1 MSAEQIAEAAASV
14 EAACAQF
21 MAADS
26 PEQEYPGNRPSTM
39 ILLNKLTP
47 HSLGM
52 LLALYEHKVF
62 CQGAIW
68 NINSFDQWGVELG
81 KRLTSKVLDDQDRSG
96 LDPSTLDLM
105 DRLGF

>member
-1 MSAEQIAEAAASV
+1 MLAQAAALMSG
-14 EAACAQF
+14 E
-21 MAADS
+21 AADS

-81 KRLTSKVLDDQDRSG
+81 KRLTSKVFDDQDRSG
-96 LDPSTLDLM
+96 LDPSTLDLI